1 MNFSRC
7 FVSRFFYIFF
17 AVSHKIYKIYNRRIF
32 SVVIDMLR
40 FFLSIYYRVFSD
52 KYLCVFADFL
62 WCMFNP
68 S

>member
-1 MNFSRC
+1 MLFCFSI
-7 FVSRFFYIFF
+7 FLYFF

-32 SVVIDMLR
+32 SVVIDILR